1 MTDDI
6 ITQLLPF
13 IHDEMRMPAGL
24 IKTVIEEIEQL
35 REKVEDCEQDFHA
48 LKQMFD
54 AMRES
59 RNEWR
64 NVAEQL
70 RHGPWH
76 DAKQL
81 YEQTV
86 SRFGPA

>member
-1 MTDDI
+1 MSDDI
-6 ITQLLPF
+6 ATRLRQKYAGQLP
-13 IHDEMRMPAGL
+13 ICAEAAD
-24 IKTVIEEIEQL
+24 EIERL
-35 REKVEDCEQDFHA
+35 RKQVEDCEQDFHA